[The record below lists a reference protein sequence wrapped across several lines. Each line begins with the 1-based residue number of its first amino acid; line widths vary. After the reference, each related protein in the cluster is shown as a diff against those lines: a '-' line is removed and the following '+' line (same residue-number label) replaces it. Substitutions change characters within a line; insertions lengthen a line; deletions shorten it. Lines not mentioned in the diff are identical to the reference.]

1 MKEIRFTVL
10 LNEKESQMLDKLTYE
25 LKFGDNRSACVR
37 YLITSV
43 FNITRPVRSFNLK
56 DGYQKHI
63 EQSQKKASGK

>member
-1 MKEIRFTVL
+1 MKIIRFTVL

-37 YLITSV
+37 YL
-43 FNITRPVRSFNLK
+43 LK

-63 EQSQKKASGK
+63 EDRPQKEQNV

>member
-1 MKEIRFTVL
+1 MKKIRFTVL

-37 YLITSV
+37 YL
-43 FNITRPVRSFNLK
+43 LK

-63 EQSQKKASGK
+63 EQAGQPAPPELVYRC

>member
-37 YLITSV
+37 YLLEDAY
-43 FNITRPVRSFNLK
+43 R
-56 DGYQKHI
+56 QHI
-63 EQSQKKASGK
+63 EKAKKGAK